1 MGNLHSIHAGLCRT
15 GTRMPITLSDKA
27 ADIAAA
33 EKVVLPGDGHF
44 DSCMKEIRRRGLCDE
59 LIRATREKPF
69 LGICVGMQALY
80 ESSEEGAEKGLGVL
94 AGSVLGLPPTANKIP
109 HMGWNETRRRKTH
122 AILDNIPDDTRF
134 YFIHSYYVPPDENC
148 VAETEYGVSIAA
160 VIGRDNLWA
169 TQFHPEKSGAHGI
182 QILKILSPTKFR
194 EVLFAA
200 RCFPKALCFW

>member
-182 QILKILSPTKFR
+182 QILKNF
-194 EVLFAA
+194 VAN
-200 RCFPKALCFW
+200 

>member
-1 MGNLHSIHAGLCRT
+1 MKGIVIVDCGMGNLHSIHAGLCRT

-182 QILKILSPTKFR
+182 QILKNF
-194 EVLFAA
+194 VAN
-200 RCFPKALCFW
+200 